1 MRVCARTAPSPA
13 SSALYVLLVLSVEK
27 IVADLVRIPAMA
39 NARRVLLNGLSAGAL
54 GLASHADFFND
65 AITAVAPAAIV
76 KAHFEA
82 GFYPIF
88 GKDGLGPADGKAFY
102 DFFPVQADF
111 TAEVMSSDWAAKVFT
126 AALTPIVGQV
136 PVAPPRGNTMHH
148 HVATQY
154 NHAATQH
161 TMRRTNGRHRSARRP
176 LSPWRPRCKAGRHRD
191 LPPLHR
197 DRAPAKIF
205 FLPLRRRTS
214 RRGARPRW
222 KSSA

>member
-1 MRVCARTAPSPA
+1 
-13 SSALYVLLVLSVEK
+13 LVLSVEK

-39 NARRVLLNGLSAGAL
+39 NARRVLLNGLSAGAI
-54 GLASHADFFND
+54 GLAAHADFFND
-65 AITAVAPAAIV
+65 AITDVAPAAIV

-102 DFFPVQADF
+102 DFFPVQDDF
-111 TAEVMSSDWAAKVFT
+111 TAEVMSSDWATKVFT

-136 PVAPPRGNTMHH
+136 PVAPPRCDTVQPRGDTVQPCCNAAPPCCNAAH
-148 HVATQY
+148 
-154 NHAATQH
+154 HAAHQRSSPQRTPPAQPVAP
-161 TMRRTNGRHRSARRP
+161 TMQGRKAPGLATSAP
-176 LSPWRPRCKAGRHRD
+176 GPCSSE
-191 LPPLHR
+191 
-197 DRAPAKIF
+197 IF
-205 FLPLRRRTS
+205 FFAPLRRRTS